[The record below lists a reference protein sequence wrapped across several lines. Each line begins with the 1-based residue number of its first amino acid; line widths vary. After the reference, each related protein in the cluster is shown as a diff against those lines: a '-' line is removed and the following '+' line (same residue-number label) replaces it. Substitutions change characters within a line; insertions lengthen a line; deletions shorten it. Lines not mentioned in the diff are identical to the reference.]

1 MFPLQIMDRL
11 LKLKLDIIYK
21 DLAIEQARQQFN
33 ELKGTTAEPPKETK
47 PVRRKL
53 KMASKQ

>member
-1 MFPLQIMDRL
+1 MDQL
-11 LKLKLDIIYK
+11 LKLNLEIVYK

-33 ELKGTTAEPPKETK
+33 ELKQIPSEPLKQK

-53 KMASKQ
+53 RIPAG